1 MSGSAS
7 YRSVFRVTE
16 FRALWLAHL
25 LSVGGDQLARVAVAL
40 LVYAR
45 TTSPAL
51 TALAYAMSFLP
62 DLIGGPLLS
71 GLADRWPRR
80 RVMVAADVARAG
92 LVAVMAVPGM
102 PLVVLF
108 LALFVVGV
116 MAAPF
121 TGARSAALAGILTG
135 DRFTT
140 GSMIM
145 QTTYQL
151 GAVAGLGGGAALVIA
166 LDPQTALLIDAVTFV
181 ASAVLILTGVR
192 SHPPPEVA
200 GTAAARRDG
209 PLRSVRAGLAVVG
222 GHRQLRTLLALA
234 CLSGFYVIPEGLAVP
249 YSVQIGDP
257 SAVGWLLAA
266 NPVGTVIG
274 ILILHRISP
283 PWRVQ
288 LLGPLAVATSAVLL
302 PTAAVPGL
310 AVSVVLWTACGIC
323 SAHDVITSATF
334 VTTAP
339 PEVRGQATG
348 LAVSALRVAQ
358 GTGVVLAGLVAQVV
372 TPATVIGVAAA
383 CGVAAGVAT
392 ARAWSRAMAGSAV
405 LPGVGRSGTVTRE
418 PSTS

>member
-7 YRSVFRVTE
+7 YRSVFRVAE

-102 PLVVLF
+102 PLPVLF

-140 GSMIM
+140 GTMIM

-181 ASAVLILTGVR
+181 ASAVLILTWVR
-192 SHPPPEVA
+192 PHPPPEVA
-200 GTAAARRDG
+200 SAVAARRAG
-209 PLRSVRAGLAVVG
+209 PLRSARAGLAVVG

-274 ILILHRISP
+274 ILVLHRVSP
-283 PWRVQ
+283 PWRVR

-310 AVSVVLWTACGIC
+310 VVSVVLWTACGIC
-323 SAHDVITSATF
+323 SAHDAITSATF

-358 GTGVVLAGLVAQVV
+358 GAGVVLAGLAAQMV

-383 CGVAAGVAT
+383 CGVVASVAT

-405 LPGVGRSGTVTRE
+405 LQTGGRLEAVNRE
-418 PSTS
+418 PSPS